1 MHGRTG
7 IKWLWHQLEII
18 AHIYCQYSDNETWY
32 SYKKLFHENGDGST
46 IKYTNKSS
54 ITDIATRYTLL
65 IARSICHMPFW
76 LSDLYSREEVELYPV
91 GDRVGKQRRFF
102 VDNLMPSVQLANI
115 STRCSSYP
123 QGKVK
128 QGAKFIEVAPELVC
142 VCSPES
148 GGTLTLAQLEY
159 TPPPTSSWS
168 PSSSLV
174 TRNSILVELAGIVW
188 MCKASFTLSWTGLAA
203 LSKYPYIYL
212 A

>member
-1 MHGRTG
+1 M
-7 IKWLWHQLEII
+7 L
-18 AHIYCQYSDNETWY
+18 
-32 SYKKLFHENGDGST
+32 
-46 IKYTNKSS
+46 
-54 ITDIATRYTLL
+54 
-65 IARSICHMPFW
+65 
-76 LSDLYSREEVELYPV
+76 
-91 GDRVGKQRRFF
+91 
-102 VDNLMPSVQLANI
+102 SVQLANI

-174 TRNSILVELAGIVW
+174 TRNSILVELAGVVW
-188 MCKASFTLSWTGLAA
+188 MCKASFTLNWTGLAA
-203 LSKYPYIYL
+203 LSKYPYIFPLHLVLLIPLMLCDYIL
-212 A
+212 HSRGTSGQNTTLRSQGSPSSPLKRHIKSKQNHLRRLKAWMKCKQKHPELRPDTHVHYCH